1 MSMGYIF
8 AKYRAWAA
16 LALGLMACSD
26 AATDMEPEPE
36 AEPRPDPDLRTTY
49 LDVYL
54 DPGARM
60 CPSTRARLDAEVVRL
75 AAAMGLEEYPEHP
88 AIFFYGDHAVQ
99 ELCHIDAEVGEFWG
113 GGCAD
118 DDGHW
123 IAAQHLAESHEL
135 VHWLRTNAGLRGPAY
150 WEEGLAT
157 YLGTWRPYSEF
168 LVWASGELEP
178 SRSLYSSEY
187 PDQAGYTE
195 AAHFIA
201 FIERAYGAERLR
213 SLSRSLGEETDP
225 FTAFQAQLGASL
237 EDVEAR
243 WLAEADVVYE
253 LGPLCDEQITV
264 GSEPVVLRG
273 EIGCNVPGV
282 LGGVYPQDRLQGPRH
297 CFETAPDTTLTVT
310 VRGSLEHGVVQAR
323 SVTTDAGC
331 PADEP
336 NLGTNV
342 GAGKERAFDT
352 QGCMWSVMYL
362 SALEGD
368 IYELELI
375 VQ

>member
-1 MSMGYIF
+1 MSMGP
-8 AKYRAWAA
+8 KSSKHCVWAA
-16 LALGLMACSD
+16 LALGLMACSE
-26 AATDMEPEPE
+26 AATDIEPE
-36 AEPRPDPDLRTTY
+36 AESRPDPDLRTTY

-60 CPSTRARLDAEVVRL
+60 CPPTRDRLDAEVVRL
-75 AAAMGLEEYPEHP
+75 AAAMGLEEYPEHR
-88 AIFFYGDHAVQ
+88 AIFFYGDGSVQ
-99 ELCHIDAEVGEFWG
+99 ELCHIDAEAGEFWG
-113 GGCAD
+113 GGCTD

-135 VHWLRTNAGLRGPAY
+135 VHWLRTNAGSRGPAY

-157 YLGTWRPYSEF
+157 YLGTWRPYSEL
-168 LVWASGELEP
+168 LVWASGDLEP

-213 SLSRSLGEETDP
+213 SLSRSLGEGTDP
-225 FTAFQAQLGASL
+225 AAAFQAELGASL
-237 EDVEAR
+237 GDVEAR
-243 WLAEADVVYE
+243 WLTEADVVYE

-264 GSEPVVLRG
+264 GAEPVVIRG
-273 EIGCNVPGV
+273 EIGCDVPGV
-282 LGGVYPQDRLQGPRH
+282 LGGVYPDDRLQGPRY
-297 CFETAPDTTLTVT
+297 CFQSDPDTTLTVT

-323 SVTTDAGC
+323 SVTSEAGC

-342 GAGKERAFDT
+342 AAGTERAFESH
-352 QGCMWSVMYL
+352 GCAWSVMYL
-362 SALEGD
+362 SRLEGD
-368 IYELELI
+368 AYEVELS
-375 VQ
+375 VR